1 MQKDPMSSSEDFER
15 LYDAFDIDDPIFAER
30 FEDVMAHLAVHCPVA
45 HSKVGPGYRIF
56 NRYSDV
62 RRCAQDWRRFS
73 SADGWMLD
81 PPEGN
86 IHILPEDSDPPYHTS
101 WRRVLNPFFTA
112 EAVASLEQQARV
124 YAAELIERFAHRG
137 YCEFVADF
145 AAQLPGIILFKH
157 ILPVPVEDLPG
168 LFKEIDVYSF
178 GELDDRAAAF
188 GRVYEYLQGFLEK
201 RQSESPKGDLVD
213 VILEGVELNDAPC
226 PHQDKVHLALDVVFG
241 GLATTTH
248 AMAGAIYELARQP
261 QARSELL
268 VNDEQLHSAV
278 EETVRLHAPVVAV
291 ARTVKEH
298 VEVAGQSLCPG
309 DRIALNYAS
318 ASRDPTI
325 CPNPEHF
332 DVQRKEIVHTAFG
345 VGPHRCIGEHLA
357 RLEIKIAITEFLK
370 QIPAFEIVP
379 GTVPLFESGQLRTM
393 KELQLRWTK
402 NDRQNGEF

>member
-1 MQKDPMSSSEDFER
+1 M
-15 LYDAFDIDDPIFAER
+15 
-30 FEDVMAHLAVHCPVA
+30 
-45 HSKVGPGYRIF
+45 
-56 NRYSDV
+56 
-62 RRCAQDWRRFS
+62 
-73 SADGWMLD
+73 
-81 PPEGN
+81 
-86 IHILPEDSDPPYHTS
+86 
-101 WRRVLNPFFTA
+101 
-112 EAVASLEQQARV
+112 
-124 YAAELIERFAHRG
+124 
-137 YCEFVADF
+137 
-145 AAQLPGIILFKH
+145 
-157 ILPVPVEDLPG
+157 
-168 LFKEIDVYSF
+168 
-178 GELDDRAAAF
+178 
-188 GRVYEYLQGFLEK
+188 
-201 RQSESPKGDLVD
+201 
-213 VILEGVELNDAPC
+213 

-268 VNDEQLHSAV
+268 VNDKQLHSAV